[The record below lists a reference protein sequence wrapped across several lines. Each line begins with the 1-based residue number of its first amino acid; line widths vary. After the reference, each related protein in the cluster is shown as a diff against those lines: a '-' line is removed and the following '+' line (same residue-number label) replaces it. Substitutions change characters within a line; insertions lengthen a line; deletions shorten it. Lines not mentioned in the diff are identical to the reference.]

1 MTGPRA
7 VLYRGGVAHRA
18 QIPEAPRAGAPQG
31 LRATLEVLAD
41 RNYGPY
47 LAGNL
52 ASNCGT
58 WFQTLAQSLL
68 VYRLTHSAFL
78 LGVVNFSQFAAV
90 FALAPWSGPAAD
102 RFDRRRLLLATQ
114 LAAAAI
120 TGVLALLSAAGD
132 ASTVAVIGLVLLLGA
147 TTAFS
152 SPAAQA
158 LVPSLVLRRRLPA
171 AIALNS
177 VTFNL
182 ARAIGPSLGAL
193 VIAGFGITVAFAVNA
208 GSYLALV
215 AALLVVRPLSAQRR
229 PQTRP
234 RLRDSLALVGRD
246 RRLLVLLLLVAVV
259 GLSTDPVTTLSP
271 AFATR
276 VFHVSDVDAGYLIGA
291 FGAGAV
297 TAAFTI
303 AARTERSPR
312 RLVLTLALLG
322 AGIAGY
328 ALSPSLG
335 VALVVLFVAGF
346 GYLASNTHVTTI
358 VQLDVED
365 AQRGRIMALWSIAF
379 LGSRPL
385 ASLVDGSVAAAA
397 GVRPAA
403 LLLSLPA
410 IASAVAVWVLARR
423 RRVTPAAR

>member
-1 MTGPRA
+1 MA
-7 VLYRGGVAHRA
+7 ESA
-18 QIPEAPRAGAPQG
+18 QTPGDPPDGSPHG
-31 LRATLEVLAD
+31 LRGTLEVLAD

-68 VYRLTHSAFL
+68 VYRLTHSTFL
-78 LGVVNFSQFAAV
+78 LGLVNFSQFAAV
-90 FALAPWSGPAAD
+90 FVLAPWSGPAAD

-120 TGVLALLSAAGD
+120 TGFLALLSAAGD
-132 ASTVAVIGLVLLLGA
+132 ASAGAVIGLVLLLGA

-158 LVPSLVLRRRLPA
+158 LVPSLVVRRRLPA

-182 ARAIGPSLGAL
+182 ARAVGPSLGAL

-215 AALLVVRPLSAQRR
+215 GALLIVRPLSAQRR
-229 PQTRP
+229 PRVRP
-234 RLRDSLALVGRD
+234 RLRDSLVLVGRD
-246 RRLLVLLLLVAVV
+246 RRLLALLVLVAVV

-276 VFHVSDVDAGYLIGA
+276 VFHVSDIHAGFLIGA

-303 AARTERSPR
+303 AARTERSPG

-328 ALSPSLG
+328 ALSPSIA
-335 VALVVLFVAGF
+335 VAYGVLFVAGF
-346 GYLASNTHVTTI
+346 GYLASNTHVTTT
-358 VQLDVED
+358 VQLDVDD

-410 IASAVAVWVLARR
+410 IASAVAVWALVARR
-423 RRVTPAAR
+423 RSTPAAR